1 MVRIWL
7 VYIGYAALLGLAPL
21 LWTSGFALTLLAQTG
36 IAIIACLAYHL
47 IFGLGGMTSFGHA
60 IYSGLGAYAV
70 VHALNALGA
79 TAPAGAVLWV
89 ALLPLLGGLAGAG
102 SAALLGYLTT
112 RQGGTT
118 FAMITL
124 GLGELVWALAQM
136 LPDYFGGEGGIST
149 NRVIG
154 APLWGISWGPQRQMV
169 GLIAVYC
176 FVSTLLLA
184 GFVQTPLGYLLRA
197 VRDNPQRVE
206 YLGVSAHQVRW
217 CAFIVSGFFMGVA
230 GGLAALNFELVSTEM
245 LGASRSAAYLLFV
258 VLGGSTLFVGPML
271 GAVLMVLALVLLS
284 SYLQGWL
291 MYLGLLFMLVLRYF
305 PAGLA
310 GMLLAGWTG
319 VRQGRLRSAGWS
331 ISRAAIAWTL
341 LLGALVV
348 LVEMAYQHQ
357 QASQLGSILRL
368 AGFSFDSAAP
378 LHWCVAAAAGLLGL
392 AGLSWPRRALSGSI
406 ASRLESD
413 T

>member
-1 MVRIWL
+1 VRIWL
-7 VYIGYAALLGLAPL
+7 AYLGYAAVLGLAPL

-70 VHALNALGA
+70 VYALNALGA
-79 TAPAGAVLWV
+79 AAPAGAVVWV
-89 ALLPLLGGLAGAG
+89 ALLPLLGGLAGLF

-154 APLWGISWGPQRQMV
+154 VPLWGISWGPQRQMV
-169 GLIAVYC
+169 GLIAAYC

-184 GFVQTPLGYLLRA
+184 GFAQTPLGYLLRA

-217 CAFIVSGFFMGVA
+217 QAFMVSGFFMGVA

-245 LGASRSAAYLLFV
+245 LGAPRSAAYLLFV
-258 VLGGSTLFVGPML
+258 VLGGSTLLAGPIL

-310 GMLLAGWTG
+310 GMLLAGWQG
-319 VRQGRLRSAGWS
+319 FRQGQLRDAAGP
-331 ISRAAIAWTL
+331 ISRAVLAWAL

-357 QASQLGSILRL
+357 QASQLGSVLRL
-368 AGFSFDSAAP
+368 AGFNFDSAAP
-378 LHWCVAAAAGLLGL
+378 LHWFAAAAAGLLGL
-392 AGLSWPRRALSGSI
+392 AGLRWPRRALSGVI
-406 ASRLESD
+406 ASRPESGA
-413 T
+413 

>member
-1 MVRIWL
+1 MGRFWPIHVS
-7 VYIGYAALLGLAPL
+7 YAAVLGLAPW
-21 LWTSGFALTLLAQTG
+21 LWTSGFALTLLAQVG

-79 TAPAGAVLWV
+79 AAPAGAVVWV

-184 GFVQTPLGYLLRA
+184 GFAQTPLGYLLRA
-197 VRDNPQRVE
+197 VRDNPQRIE
-206 YLGVSAHQVRW
+206 YLGVSAHRVRW
-217 CAFIVSGFFMGVA
+217 RAFMVSGFFMGVA

-245 LGASRSAAYLLFV
+245 LSAPRSAAYLLFV
-258 VLGGSTLFVGPML
+258 VLGGSTLLAGPIL

-291 MYLGLLFMLVLRYF
+291 MYLGLLFMLVLRYC
-305 PAGLA
+305 PGGLA

-319 VRQGRLRSAGWS
+319 VRQGRLRGEIWS
-331 ISRAAIAWTL
+331 ISRVVIAWML

-368 AGFSFDSAAP
+368 AGFSFDSATP
-378 LHWCVAAAAGLLGL
+378 LPWGVAVVAGLLGW
-392 AGLSWPRRALSGSI
+392 AGLRAPRRALSRSMN
-406 ASRLESD
+406 SPPESG